1 MQEGFAQRSVI
12 PSSGHQSVPKVNGHS
27 QNEPAHKVNVIQ
39 GLLELV
45 LATSSN
51 DEFDV
56 RLAACECIKAYLYS
70 HAPIR
75 LHFLR
80 RAIEGHTSD
89 GYEIDNIF
97 TILIDGTESTRASD
111 PYRPWMAAVLLFHLL
126 HEDHDA
132 KGIAR
137 SVTEGDAESGEEVI
151 TCIQA
156 LSANLISGVQRGD
169 DERVSLGYLMVLCTW
184 LFEDPDAVND
194 FLGEGSNVQS
204 MVQLVTQN
212 IHHHVLVSGLCA
224 FLLGI
229 VYEFSTKDSPVP
241 RATLHQ
247 ILTMRLGREQYTD
260 KTTRLREHTLVRDF
274 EVLPQ
279 RLDSGKCGGLPDVYF
294 DSTFVEFLKDNFSR
308 VVRAVD
314 RDPGIEIPVIA
325 NGIQR
330 GVSREL
336 VDSLRLQMEDR
347 VQALHKAES
356 EILNLEQKLGQEQ
369 ADHRKAKEFAA
380 LELGRI
386 RSVNEALQRN
396 HEEEVQKMDEENRRI
411 QFEMQRVQES
421 SISSL
426 SDEMRRSR
434 DESEAASAK
443 IRSRHDAEIED
454 LRKTVQSLE
463 NELQKS
469 NKDHVQDLQTA
480 HEEHSLKV
488 TTLEARLDRAED
500 KAKDAEARAMTSK
513 AKMEQAE
520 SKAKKALEA
529 LDAKEEDRNALQTEL
544 DDLLI
549 VLADVEEK
557 RARDKVLATPTATI
571 TILPVPLPVELLAL
585 TLIFVETIESAR
597 GADIRRR
604 RRERR

>member
-1 MQEGFAQRSVI
+1 MQEGFAQCSVA
-12 PSSGHQSVPKVNGHS
+12 PSRGHRPVAKVNGHL
-27 QNEPAHKVNVIQ
+27 QNEPPHKVNVIQ
-39 GLLELV
+39 GLLEVV

-75 LHFLR
+75 LHFLG
-80 RAIEGHTSD
+80 RAIEGHISED
-89 GYEIDNIF
+89 YEIDNIF
-97 TILIDGTESTRASD
+97 TILINDSESTRAGD

-126 HEDHDA
+126 YEDHDA
-132 KGIAR
+132 KEIAR
-137 SVTEGDAESGEEVI
+137 SVTEGDAESGEEVV

-156 LSANLISGVQRGD
+156 LSANLISCVQRGD
-169 DERVSLGYLMVLCTW
+169 NERVSMGYLMVLCAW
-184 LFEDPDAVND
+184 LFDDPDAVND

-204 MVQLVTQN
+204 LVQLITQDT
-212 IHHHVLVSGLCA
+212 HHNVLVSGLCA

-247 ILTMRLGREQYTD
+247 ILTLRLGREQYTD
-260 KTTRLREHTLVRDF
+260 QITKLREHTLVRDF

-279 RLDSGKCGGLPDVYF
+279 RLGSSKSGGLPDVYF
-294 DSTFVEFLKDNFSR
+294 DTTFVEFLKDNFSR
-308 VVRAVD
+308 IVRAVD

-336 VDSLRLQMEDR
+336 VDSLRVQVEDR
-347 VQALHKAES
+347 MQAFQKAES

-386 RSVNEALQRN
+386 KSVNEALQRN
-396 HEEEVQKMDEENRRI
+396 HEEEIQKVKEGNRRT
-411 QFEMQRVQES
+411 QLEMQRVHEK
-421 SISSL
+421 SIKSL
-426 SDEMRRSR
+426 SDEMRRSK
-434 DESEAASAK
+434 DDSEASSAK
-443 IRSRHDAEIED
+443 IRSRHDAEMED
-454 LRKTVQSLE
+454 LRKTVQDLE

-469 NKDHVQDLQTA
+469 NKDHIQDLQTA
-480 HEEHSLKV
+480 HEEYSLKLS
-488 TTLEARLDRAED
+488 TLESRLERAED
-500 KAKDAEARAMTSK
+500 KANDAEARGRASE
-513 AKMEQAE
+513 AKIEEAE

-529 LDAKEEDRNALQTEL
+529 LDAKEEARNSVQTEL
-544 DDLLI
+544 DDLLM

-557 RARDKVLATPTATI
+557 RARDKVFTI
-571 TILPVPLPVELLAL
+571 TIATIIIRPVPSPAELQSL
-585 TLIFVETIESAR
+585 TMILVETIESTWR
-597 GADIRRR
+597 ADV
-604 RRERR
+604 

>member
-1 MQEGFAQRSVI
+1 M
-12 PSSGHQSVPKVNGHS
+12 VPQVNGHS
-27 QNEPAHKVNVIQ
+27 QNEPALKVNVIQ
-39 GLLELV
+39 GMLELV

-70 HAPIR
+70 HTPIR

-80 RAIEGHTSD
+80 RAIEGHISD
-89 GYEIDNIF
+89 DYEIDNIF
-97 TILIDGTESTRASD
+97 TVLIDNSESTRAGD

-126 HEDHDA
+126 YEDHDA
-132 KGIAR
+132 KGTAR
-137 SVTEGDAESGEEVI
+137 RVTEGDAESGEEVV

-169 DERVSLGYLMVLCTW
+169 NERVSIGYLMVLCAW

-204 MVQLVTQN
+204 LVQLITQDPYHN
-212 IHHHVLVSGLCA
+212 ILISGLCA

-229 VYEFSTKDSPVP
+229 MYEFSTKDSPVP

-260 KTTRLREHTLVRDF
+260 KITKLREHTLVRDF

-279 RLDSGKCGGLPDVYF
+279 RLDSSKFGGLPDVYF

-308 VVRAVD
+308 VIRAVD
-314 RDPGIEIPVIA
+314 RDPGLEIPIIA

-336 VDSLRLQMEDR
+336 VDSLRVQVEDR
-347 VQALHKAES
+347 IQALQKAES
-356 EILNLEQKLGQEQ
+356 EVLNLEQKLGQEQ

-386 RSVNEALQRN
+386 KSVNEALQRN
-396 HEEEVQKMDEENRRI
+396 HEEEVQKMNEENRRT
-411 QFEMQRVQES
+411 QSEMQRVHEK
-421 SISSL
+421 SINSL
-426 SDEMRRSR
+426 SDEMRKSK
-434 DESEAASAK
+434 DDSEAASAK
-443 IRSRHDAEIED
+443 VRSRHDAEIED
-454 LRKTVQSLE
+454 LKKTVQSLE

-469 NKDHVQDLQTA
+469 IKDHVQDLQTA
-480 HEEHSLKV
+480 HEEYSLNLS
-488 TTLEARLDRAED
+488 TLESRLERAED
-500 KAKDAEARAMTSK
+500 KANDAEARARASE
-513 AKMEQAE
+513 ARLEEAE

-529 LDAKEEDRNALQTEL
+529 LDAKEEARNSVQTEL
-544 DDLLI
+544 DDLLM

-557 RARDKVLATPTATI
+557 RARDKVFTIPIATLI
-571 TILPVPLPVELLAL
+571 ILPVAPPGQLPSL

-597 GADIRRR
+597 RADIRRR
-604 RRERR
+604 GRERC